1 MNYLYCALITA
12 FACATL
18 FITLSTQKGE
28 KYRKLYKLLNQ
39 KQRKAY
45 DKIVKE
51 RTKINLHGYLIGA
64 VISYLLFRNSKGIK
78 NKNCV
83 MAATAAFIHYM
94 YYTLSPKTDYIL
106 NHLTTP
112 EQNKAWLEM
121 YKHMKFK
128 YHSGFLFGIV
138 TYFLILKNFEKN

>member
-1 MNYLYCALITA
+1 MNYLYCAIITA

-18 FITLSTQKGE
+18 FITLSAQKGE
-28 KYRKLYKLLNQ
+28 KYRKLNSLLNNKQ
-39 KQRKAY
+39 KRIY
-45 DKIVKE
+45 NKIIKE
-51 RTKINLHGYLIGA
+51 RTKINLNGYLVGA
-64 VISYLLFRNSKGIK
+64 VISYLLFRNSKNIK

-83 MAATAAFIHYM
+83 IAATAAFIHYM
-94 YYTLSPKTDYIL
+94 YYTLSPKTDYLL

-138 TYFLILKNFEKN
+138 TYFFILKYFE